1 MKIKKDYIL
10 KEIAGQYVVI
20 PVGEEAIKFNGI
32 ISLNKSGKRLFEKMK
47 NNQTEETLIKFLMST
62 YDVSKEKARIDV
74 LGFIKILKEN
84 KLLDEK
90 S

>member
-47 NNQTEETLIKFLMST
+47 DNQTEETLIKFLMST